1 MAEQAFGVMEIC
13 GTSSALSN
21 TAEVLLEK
29 MMDCATNPEEY
40 EATKMNYSEDDDDET
55 EDDGEGD
62 ARKTKKGNVGE
73 KTSRSYPQA
82 AHAPNTQAGYKT
94 PLKNTLI
101 CPLQLRASMLDVLL
115 AIEDQKLDEDLEGV
129 QLIRGNTVLEIVMKS
144 ERAKN
149 RLLEGGLNIKG
160 LHHRFQNSTPNR
172 TPSRRTTVSI
182 IGLPLEAKNFQVGRT
197 LEGMGFG
204 RHLYTRPVM
213 KKTPTKGTIYYSGI
227 LVAVMEDLSVPMPS
241 YISVRGYRV
250 RAIHTGQGAGRPN
263 MAVQQDEAAPS
274 LPTEVEPKK
283 AVKEIAEETI
293 EEELTKIAE
302 EVKNETTNKAT
313 NETKKRNEVE
323 SKQPSKNEEKK
334 KEEQPQQSSEVEMTE
349 EKMENPKKRKNA
361 RRKKSKE
368 ETKRSIKDFAKEDQ
382 PGYG

>member
-1 MAEQAFGVMEIC
+1 M
-13 GTSSALSN
+13 
-21 TAEVLLEK
+21 
-29 MMDCATNPEEY
+29 
-40 EATKMNYSEDDDDET
+40 
-55 EDDGEGD
+55 
-62 ARKTKKGNVGE
+62 
-73 KTSRSYPQA
+73 QA
-82 AHAPNTQAGYKT
+82 AHAPNTQAGYKA
-94 PLKNTLI
+94 PLKYTLI

-144 ERAKN
+144 EKAKN

-182 IGLPLEAKNFQVGRT
+182 IGLPLDAKNFQVGKT
-197 LEGMGFG
+197 LEEMGYG

-213 KKTPTKGTIYYSGI
+213 RKTPTKGTIYYSGI
-227 LVAVMEDLSVPMPS
+227 LVAVKEDLSVPMPS
-241 YISVRGYRV
+241 YISIRGYRV
-250 RAIHTGQGAGRPN
+250 RAIHTGKGARRPN
-263 MAVQQDEAAPS
+263 MAVQQDETAPS
-274 LPTEVEPKK
+274 LPTEVEPKM
-283 AVKEIAEETI
+283 AAKELAEEVI

-313 NETKKRNEVE
+313 NETERKKEVE
-323 SKQPSKNEEKK
+323 PKQPSKNEEKK
-334 KEEQPQQSSEVEMTE
+334 KEEQPQQSSVIEMTE

-361 RRKKSKE
+361 RRKKNKE

-382 PGYG
+382 PGSG